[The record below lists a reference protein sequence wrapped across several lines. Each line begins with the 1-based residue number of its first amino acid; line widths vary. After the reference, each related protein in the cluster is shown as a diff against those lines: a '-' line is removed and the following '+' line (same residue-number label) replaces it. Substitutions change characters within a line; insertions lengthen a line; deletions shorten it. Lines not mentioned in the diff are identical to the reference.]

1 VQCLQGAV
9 GCGCAKRLLESA
21 GKVHWGFRLPG
32 HNSAFAGFEQPAG
45 RAFALAKSR
54 GFLTLSGHFQI
65 MHVITLLAQAATAPT
80 ATTAAQG
87 TTPAGQTPS
96 GLDALLHSP
105 IPMVVLFGVVF
116 YFLII
121 RPQSQ
126 SRKKQLAL
134 LNALKAGDKVET
146 ASGIRGLVIS
156 VKDNTVTLKSI
167 DAKLEVSKASVTQIL
182 ESGASTE
189 TKPS

>member
-1 VQCLQGAV
+1 MCAV
-9 GCGCAKRLLESA
+9 R
-21 GKVHWGFRLPG
+21 
-32 HNSAFAGFEQPAG
+32 
-45 RAFALAKSR
+45 RAFTLAKSC
-54 GFLTLSGHFQI
+54 GFLTLSGHFQF

-80 ATTAAQG
+80 ATTAAPG
-87 TTPAGQTPS
+87 STPAGQTPS
-96 GLDALLHSP
+96 GMDVLLHSP

-116 YFLII
+116 YFLIL

-126 SRKKQLAL
+126 LRKKQLAL
-134 LNALKAGDKVET
+134 LNALKAGDRVET

-182 ESGASTE
+182 ESGTSTE